1 MSGSPRLV
9 HFPLM
14 GISSTKILVLSIK
27 PVAAANSWLVHVYN
41 PTSANQMAEPRWKDG
56 ERGSI
61 RRSDAAGDSGSSAR
75 NFELAAFDSAYFL
88 ISQE

>member
-1 MSGSPRLV
+1 MKL
-9 HFPLM
+9 
-14 GISSTKILVLSIK
+14 SSTKIIVFSIK

-41 PTSANQMAEPRWKDG
+41 PTAADQMAGLRWKGG
-56 ERGSI
+56 ERVSI
-61 RRSDAAGDSGSSAR
+61 HRSDAAGESGTPVR